1 MVQVGEGTGRTG
13 ILTGPAS
20 RQETSNE
27 YLAGHRNSQLGVEIL
42 VQQREMGTQLNK
54 TVAIL
59 PVG

>member
-1 MVQVGEGTGRTG
+1 MVQVGEGTGGTG
-13 ILTGPAS
+13 TLTGPAS

-27 YLAGHRNSQLGVEIL
+27 YLAGHGNSQLGVEIL